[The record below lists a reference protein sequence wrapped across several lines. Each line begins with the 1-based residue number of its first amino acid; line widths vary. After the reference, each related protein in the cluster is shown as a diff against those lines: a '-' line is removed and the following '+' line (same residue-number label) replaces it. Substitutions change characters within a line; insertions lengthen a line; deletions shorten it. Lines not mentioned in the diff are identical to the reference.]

1 MTNRIIKL
9 LNILRNRFFL
19 SALFKGTAA
28 GTEHFRMLNN
38 LDCNHIIDIGANKG
52 QFALVARKKFPK
64 ARIDSFEPLS
74 EAADIFEK
82 VFKNENNTFLHRI
95 AIGRKEESHT
105 IHVSNKDDS
114 SSLLPIGENQISL
127 FPGTQE
133 LEQRLIKV
141 APLESII
148 ARNDIQQPAMLKIDV
163 QGYELEVLYGCQSLF
178 DKISYI
184 YCECSFFE
192 LYEGQALTHEII
204 DFLNQNGF
212 KLSGIYHV
220 HYNKSGIAIQADF
233 LFSS

>member
-1 MTNRIIKL
+1 MTNKITKL
-9 LNILRNRFFL
+9 LNILCDKSFI

-28 GTEHFRMLNN
+28 GTEHLRMLNN

-52 QFALVARKKFPK
+52 QFALVSRKRFPK

-74 EAADIFEK
+74 DAADIFEK
-82 VFKNENNTFLHRI
+82 VFKNDDDTFLHRI
-95 AIGRKEESHT
+95 AVGKKEDVVT
-105 IHVSNKDDS
+105 IHVSNKADS
-114 SSLLPIGENQISL
+114 SSLLPIGENQVSL

-133 LEQRLIKV
+133 LEQRSIKV
-141 APLESII
+141 APLEKII

-178 DKISYI
+178 DKINYI

-204 DFLNQNGF
+204 EFLSQNGF
-212 KLSGIYHV
+212 KLTGIYHV
-220 HYNKSGIAIQADF
+220 HYNKLGIAIQADF